1 MVRKINIT
9 AIVQARLNSTR
20 FPNKVIE
27 KIKDKTIL
35 EIIAIRL
42 KQSRLINNIIF
53 AIPDDPNE
61 KLLKKILIKSKLN
74 IFEGSKND
82 VLDRYYNCAKK
93 NKSDIIVRITGDCPL
108 VDTSIVDSLI
118 NTLINDKL
126 DFVSNY
132 SPPTFPDGLDVS
144 VCTYNALRKAWNL
157 STSKPDREHV
167 MNYFIKKNFFK
178 TKNISYKSNLSAER
192 WTLDWPEDLIVLKKI
207 FNNFKKNYIFSWK
220 EVLKLKKKHPE
231 YFKANMHIARS
242 EGSYLSNSQKLKLR
256 KKKN

>member
-1 MVRKINIT
+1 MVKKLNIT
-9 AIVQARLNSTR
+9 AIVQARLSSER

-27 KIKDKTIL
+27 KINNKTIL
-35 EIIAIRL
+35 EIIATRL
-42 KQSRLINNIIF
+42 KKSRLITNIIF
-53 AIPDDPNE
+53 AIPKDPNE

-74 IFEGSKND
+74 IFEGNEND

-126 DFVSNY
+126 DFVTNG
-132 SPPTFPDGLDVS
+132 SPPTLPDGLDVS
-144 VCTYNALRKAWNL
+144 VCTYNALKKAWKL
-157 STSKPDREHV
+157 STNKYDREHV
-167 MNYFIKKNFFK
+167 VPYFMKKNFFK
-178 TKNISYKSNLSAER
+178 IKNISYESNLSMER
-192 WTLDWPEDLIVLKKI
+192 WTLDEPEDLIVLKKI
-207 FNNFKKNYIFSWK
+207 FANFKKNYLFSWK

>member
-1 MVRKINIT
+1 MVKKLNIT

-20 FPNKVIE
+20 FPSKVLE
-27 KIKDKTIL
+27 KINGKTIL
-35 EIIAIRL
+35 EVISIRL
-42 KQSRLINNIIF
+42 RESKLINDIIF
-53 AIPDDPNE
+53 AIPGGPNE
-61 KLLKKILIKSKLN
+61 ILLKKFLVKSKLN
-74 IFEGSKND
+74 IFEGNEND

-93 NKSDIIVRITGDCPL
+93 NKSDIIVRITGDCAL
-108 VDTSIVDSLI
+108 TDASIVDSLI

-132 SPPTFPDGLDVS
+132 SPPTFPDGLDAS

-231 YFKANMHIARS
+231 YFEANKHIARS